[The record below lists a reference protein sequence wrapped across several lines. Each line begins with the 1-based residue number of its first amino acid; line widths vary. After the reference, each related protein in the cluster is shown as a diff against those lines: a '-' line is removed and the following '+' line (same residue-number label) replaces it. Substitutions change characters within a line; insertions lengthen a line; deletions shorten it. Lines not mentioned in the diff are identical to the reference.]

1 MYKAIKEI
9 GGYKIGEEIPTDK
22 ALAWMD
28 MYAVPHVE
36 EVSEEPEVKPEEVKG
51 EEPVVEESNN
61 SILEDYLARSGK
73 VVKKNVL
80 EDKLSI
86 KQLKELL
93 KLEKSNKNRS
103 AVIFAIEKRLA
114 N

>member
-9 GGYKIGEEIPTDK
+9 GEYKIGEEIPTDK

-36 EVSEEPEVKPEEVKG
+36 EIICDSTDESEDKMAEEPK
-51 EEPVVEESNN
+51 N
-61 SILEDYLARSGK
+61 SILEDYLARGNN
-73 VVKKNVL
+73 VVKKNVR
-80 EDKLSI
+80 EDKLSDN
-86 KQLKELL
+86 QLQELL
-93 KLEKSNKNRS
+93 KLEKSNKNRPS
-103 AVIFAIEKRLA
+103 VIFAIEKRLA